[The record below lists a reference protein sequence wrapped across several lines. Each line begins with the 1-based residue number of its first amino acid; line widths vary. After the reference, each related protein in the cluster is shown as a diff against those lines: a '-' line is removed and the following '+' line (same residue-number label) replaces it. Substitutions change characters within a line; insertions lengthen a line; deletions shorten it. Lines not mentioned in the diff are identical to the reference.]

1 MRENDSDSGGGW
13 QQPPEYVNPWA
24 PRDEGG
30 AARAP
35 GPAANAAPPPEND
48 VQDTI
53 AFGRPAGQDNGYGQG
68 TYGQPSYAS
77 PPGYGDHRDLHS
89 FPTRRSSDLLCRL

>member
-1 MRENDSDSGGGW
+1 MRESDSDSGGGW
-13 QQPPEYVNPWA
+13 QQPPEYVNPWV

-68 TYGQPSYAS
+68 TYGQPRQPIDQSQNLVGAGGVHNS
-77 PPGYGDHRDLHS
+77 
-89 FPTRRSSDLLCRL
+89 